1 MLFVVNE
8 MENLIWV
15 SFDFYKDLEILVIN
29 EKILKVFQISEYLH
43 RGTIHM

>member
-29 EKILKVFQISEYLH
+29 EKILKVFQIIEYLR